1 MKKAVIFDMD
11 GLMIDSERVTY
22 NEYVKKLAQLGHH
35 DFTEELYRNCLGKNK
50 QGICQ
55 VFIDHYGQD
64 FPMTEV
70 WDDVHVWI
78 DESLRQYVPKKK
90 GLVELLEYLKANN
103 YKTIVATS
111 SGRARVDEILKNAD
125 LTKYFDDTICGDEVT
140 HGKPHPEIFLT
151 ACQKLD
157 VKPEE
162 ALVLED
168 SEAGILA
175 AYDGHIDVI
184 CVPDM
189 KYPEQQFVE
198 KVTKI
203 VDSLDEVIDYLKAQ

>member
-1 MKKAVIFDMD
+1 MKKAVIFDMH

-64 FPMTEV
+64 FPMDEV

-189 KYPEQQFVE
+189 KYPEPQFVE

>member
-22 NEYVKKLAQLGHH
+22 NEYVKKLELLGYH
-35 DFTEELYRNCLGKNK
+35 DFTEELYKNCLGKNK
-50 QGICQ
+50 VGICK
-55 VFIDHYGQD
+55 VFNDHYGEE
-64 FPMTEV
+64 FPMKEV
-70 WDDVHVWI
+70 WDDVHEWI
-78 DESLRQYVPKKK
+78 DESLRTYVPKKK
-90 GLVELLEYLKANN
+90 GIDRLLHYLKDNN

-111 SGRARVDEILKNAD
+111 SARVRVDEILKNAQISEF
-125 LTKYFDDTICGDEVT
+125 FDDSICGDEVT
-140 HGKPHPEIFLT
+140 HGKPNPEIFLT
-151 ACQKLD
+151 ACQKLG

-189 KYPEQQFVE
+189 KYPEPEFAS
-198 KVTKI
+198 KATKI
-203 VDSLDEVIDYLKAQ
+203 VDSLDDVIEFLQ

>member
-64 FPMTEV
+64 FPMDEV

-151 ACQKLD
+151 ACQKLG
-157 VKPEE
+157 VAPED

-175 AYDGHIDVI
+175 AYDGRIDVI

-189 KYPEQQFVE
+189 KYPEPQFVE

>member
-22 NEYVKKLAQLGHH
+22 NEYVKKLVQLGHH

-64 FPMTEV
+64 FPMDEV

-175 AYDGHIDVI
+175 AYDGRIDVI

>member
-22 NEYVKKLAQLGHH
+22 NEYVKKLAELGHH

-64 FPMTEV
+64 FPMDEV

-175 AYDGHIDVI
+175 AYDGRIDVI

-189 KYPEQQFVE
+189 KYPEPKLVE

-203 VDSLDEVIDYLKAQ
+203 IDSLDEVIDYLKAQ

>member
-175 AYDGHIDVI
+175 AYDGRIDVI

-189 KYPEQQFVE
+189 KYPEPQFVE
-198 KVTKI
+198 KVIKI

>member
-64 FPMTEV
+64 FPMDEV

-151 ACQKLD
+151 ACQKLN

-189 KYPEQQFVE
+189 KYPEPQFVK